1 MCGGPAVTSSS
12 SDGDDNGSS
21 SDMSIS
27 SSDMS
32 IDSGYTAVIH
42 QDRRILTN
50 KEESVL
56 QLILHEPA
64 MISEN
69 RVDEKV
75 DRILQHV
82 LSLVRNKHTTPYIA
96 IEVRL
101 LVTCFVH
108 YHINIIHLTLFLSFL
123 SPRL

>member
-1 MCGGPAVTSSS
+1 
-12 SDGDDNGSS
+12 
-21 SDMSIS
+21 MSIS

-56 QLILHEPA
+56 QLILGPA
-64 MISEN
+64 N
-69 RVDEKV
+69 
-75 DRILQHV
+75 RILQHV
-82 LSLVRNKHTTPYIA
+82 LSLVKNKRTTPYIA

-101 LVTCFVH
+101 HVTCFVH
-108 YHINIIHLTLFLSFL
+108 YHINIIHLTLFLSLL